1 MEGEDLGLL
10 KYYGP
15 HIFAACII
23 LYTVFYTY
31 LAKEYENEDENENR

>member
-1 MEGEDLGLL
+1 MNDNPLGLL
-10 KYYGP
+10 EHYGP

-31 LAKEYENEDENENR
+31 LAKEYENEEDDEN